1 MRKQFGAEFD
11 AYAARTPRF
20 LPPSRTRASEA
31 DMKKTRWRQRINRPY
46 LAAAYGPGDGCGSR
60 SDADMSAA
68 PRRASTHAMLIACDQ
83 T

>member
-1 MRKQFGAEFD
+1 
-11 AYAARTPRF
+11 
-20 LPPSRTRASEA
+20 
-31 DMKKTRWRQRINRPY
+31 MKKTHWRQRINRPY
-46 LAAAYGPGDGCGSR
+46 LAAAYGQGDGCGSR

>member
-1 MRKQFGAEFD
+1 
-11 AYAARTPRF
+11 
-20 LPPSRTRASEA
+20 
-31 DMKKTRWRQRINRPY
+31 MKKTRWRQRINRPY
-46 LAAAYGPGDGCGSR
+46 LAAAYGQGDDCGSR